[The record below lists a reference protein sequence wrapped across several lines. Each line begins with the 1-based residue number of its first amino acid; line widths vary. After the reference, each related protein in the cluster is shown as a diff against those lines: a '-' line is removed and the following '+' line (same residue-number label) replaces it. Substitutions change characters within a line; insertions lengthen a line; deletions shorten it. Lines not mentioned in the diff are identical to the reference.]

1 MSNINAYTD
10 RVLQQRLYRE
20 KQMIQYQKTID
31 SDSDSDSDSTIEK
44 SDANYYEFSD
54 DERAVPSTNQYKK
67 YEHAADNYLPDM
79 HDNVDID
86 D

>member
-20 KQMIQYQKTID
+20 KQKVQYQKTID

-44 SDANYYEFSD
+44 SDDNYYEFSD
-54 DERAVPSTNQYKK
+54 DERAVPSTN
-67 YEHAADNYLPDM
+67 
-79 HDNVDID
+79 
-86 D
+86 